1 MQQEGKELFKVKSVY
16 VVDYATTPP
25 LEFNVGWP
33 AASDQLLYARVRPWR
48 LRQPQETTTP
58 GPLLSLTTN
67 YIHIEVTC

>member
-1 MQQEGKELFKVKSVY
+1 MFKVKSGY
-16 VVDYATTPP
+16 VVETVQLLLPF
-25 LEFNVGWP
+25 EFNVGWP